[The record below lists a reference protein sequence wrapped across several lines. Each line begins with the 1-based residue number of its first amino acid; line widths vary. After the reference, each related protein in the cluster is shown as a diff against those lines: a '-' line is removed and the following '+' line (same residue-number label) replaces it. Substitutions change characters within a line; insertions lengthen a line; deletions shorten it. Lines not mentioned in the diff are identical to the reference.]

1 MGRAPRSFALLP
13 IVAVLAACTTWAH
26 QSAPAAQVV
35 ADHPGALVRVT
46 RTDHSVITLRDARV
60 AGDSLVG
67 TTDDKARLHVAM
79 PVADVAS
86 VDTREVS
93 AARTAGLGVGAVG
106 ALLAVAGIAAAL
118 ALLSLGGN
126 L

>member
-1 MGRAPRSFALLP
+1 MGRAPRSFALLLV
-13 IVAVLAACTTWAH
+13 VAALTGCTTWAH
-26 QSAPAAQVV
+26 QSAPPAQVV

-46 RTDHSVITLRDARV
+46 RTDHSVITLRDV
-60 AGDSLVG
+60 AVTSDSLTG
-67 TTDDKARLHVAM
+67 TTNDTARLRVTM

-86 VDTREVS
+86 VETREVS

-106 ALLAVAGIAAAL
+106 VVLAVAGIAAAL
-118 ALLSLGGN
+118 ALLSLGGE

>member
-1 MGRAPRSFALLP
+1 MGRASRSFPLVL
-13 IVAVLAACTTWAH
+13 VLAAVTACTTWSH
-26 QSAPAAQVV
+26 QSAPPAQVV

-46 RTDHSVITLRDARV
+46 RTDHSVLTLRDV
-60 AGDSLVG
+60 AVTNDSLTG
-67 TTDDKARLHVAM
+67 TTNDPARLRVAM

-93 AARTAGLGVGAVG
+93 AARTAGLGLGAVG
-106 ALLAVAGIAAAL
+106 LLLAVAGIAAAL
-118 ALLSLGGN
+118 ALASLGGN